1 MKRTLWILLAILAL
15 AALLRFFQ
23 LDAQLGMIK
32 INPKDN
38 RVEPIYSDKSSVK
51 NTGFGLSVGYRF

>member
-1 MKRTLWILLAILAL
+1 
-15 AALLRFFQ
+15 
-23 LDAQLGMIK
+23 MIN

-38 RVEPIYSDKSSVK
+38 RFPEGKTAVK